1 MSRSP
6 SGSESNILL
15 EEGGFRYAIATD
27 KFADAIVR
35 VLSES
40 FSREP
45 MTAALGLSARDL
57 EPLIARF
64 MPECTTNGL
73 SAIAVPADDPDT
85 LAGVFISR
93 DFKSPMPAGDP
104 GDSAWFNPIGAA
116 LMTVDEAYEAQRPGL
131 VLGDAVDL
139 WMVGVP
145 PGSRFA
151 RKGIASS
158 LFRACVELGRSRGFK
173 RCVTECTG
181 HYSQTAAR
189 KAGFQERARL
199 AYRDFRFEGRAV
211 FAGIQP
217 PHTHVIL
224 FEREL

>member
-1 MSRSP
+1 MSP
-6 SGSESNILL
+6 AQSGLH
-15 EEGGFRYAIATD
+15 EEGGFRYAVATEQ
-27 KFADAIVR
+27 FGEAIVR

-40 FSREP
+40 FSHEP
-45 MTAALGLSARDL
+45 MAAALGLSAHDL
-57 EPLIARF
+57 VPLVARF

-73 SAIAVPADDPDT
+73 SVVAVPVDDPDT

-93 DFKSPMPAGDP
+93 DFKSPLP
-104 GDSAWFNPIGAA
+104 GGIEEFSWFRPIGEA
-116 LMTVDEAYEAQRPGL
+116 LMAVDEAYEAKRPRL
-131 VLGDAVDL
+131 RLGEAVDL

-145 PGSRFA
+145 PGTRFA
-151 RKGIASS
+151 KRGIAST
-158 LFRACVELGRSRGFK
+158 LFRVSTDLARNRGFQ

-211 FAGIQP
+211 FAPIEP

-224 FEREL
+224 YEREF